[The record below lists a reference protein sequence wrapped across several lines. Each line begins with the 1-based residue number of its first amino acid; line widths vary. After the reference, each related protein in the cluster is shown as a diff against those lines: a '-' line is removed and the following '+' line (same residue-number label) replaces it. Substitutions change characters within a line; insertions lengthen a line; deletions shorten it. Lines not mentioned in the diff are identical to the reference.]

1 MAQNF
6 DQTTT
11 TQTMIGFK
19 RDRETDS
26 AQEKLNV
33 VKEELEGHLEQLDSV
48 LAELKAKARE
58 QYLGS
63 NSDVDYVQGL
73 KSYVTNLKT
82 SFEHKYLARCQ
93 QID

>member
-1 MAQNF
+1 
-6 DQTTT
+6 
-11 TQTMIGFK
+11 MIGSK

-58 QYLGS
+58 
-63 NSDVDYVQGL
+63 
-73 KSYVTNLKT
+73 
-82 SFEHKYLARCQ
+82 
-93 QID
+93 